1 MIKSPISW
9 KRMSYSNIHAF
20 KAKLVTST
28 MQEWWQMHVYPGG
41 MSQKDHNVCDSVA
54 SLAFAERWFSARER
68 EREPSIIKVTSVL
81 IFTQIAFMQSFW
93 AWLIKLCLLNSP
105 YHQRTY
111 PNVLKPKIFLHTT
124 KHLMILSFDFKT
136 HSEWNDSWEW
146 RTHTRMKTALV

>member
-9 KRMSYSNIHAF
+9 ERMSYSNIHAF

-68 EREPSIIKVTSVL
+68 ER
-81 IFTQIAFMQSFW
+81 AF
-93 AWLIKLCLLNSP
+93 
-105 YHQRTY
+105 YHKGNERSYLY
-111 PNVLKPKIFLHTT
+111 PNCFHAKFLSMT
-124 KHLMILSFDFKT
+124 
-136 HSEWNDSWEW
+136 N
-146 RTHTRMKTALV
+146 